1 MIDDQPAST
10 EKDGEAAEPGESAS
24 AQQPPGALG
33 LELIKSPQDGSA
45 DAVVSLELGSSYV
58 VYHVA
63 ALTRLQDFFRTEQ
76 VCCPSCCCTA
86 CRGLLHHE
94 SSRTPVIT

>member
-1 MIDDQPAST
+1 MIDDQSAGT
-10 EKDGEAAEPGESAS
+10 KVDGEAGEPSESAP

-76 VCCPSCCCTA
+76 VCC
-86 CRGLLHHE
+86 
-94 SSRTPVIT
+94 